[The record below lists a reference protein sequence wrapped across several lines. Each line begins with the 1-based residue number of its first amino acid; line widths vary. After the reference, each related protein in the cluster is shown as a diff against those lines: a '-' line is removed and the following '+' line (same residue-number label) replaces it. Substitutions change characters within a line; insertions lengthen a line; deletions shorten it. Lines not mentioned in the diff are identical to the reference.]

1 MINDKLKTMKTSLK
15 QNAYVKIY
23 DLVMENTI
31 TPGDIIN
38 LSDLEKY
45 LKISRAPIRD
55 ALIELCSEN
64 VFKSIPRYGY
74 ELITLKK
81 EDLIEMLNYRL
92 VLECGFLE
100 KNWKDVAACDHAI
113 LNHLLDHT
121 RKLSNTNAVSE
132 WQNNSVFHIGLF
144 KLHNNSHALF
154 SLEHTMKKMTRF
166 FIQNYRGKW
175 EEITKKTFSSHHE
188 NIIYAIK
195 DNDKAKALKY
205 LSLDI
210 GGFKR

>member
-1 MINDKLKTMKTSLK
+1 MTNNKLTTIKISLK
-15 QNAYVKIY
+15 QDAYIKIY
-23 DLVMENTI
+23 DLVTDNTI
-31 TPGDIIN
+31 KPGDIIN

-55 ALIELCSEN
+55 ALIELCNEN

-74 ELITLKK
+74 ELIKLRQ
-81 EDLIEMLNYRL
+81 EDLVEMLNYRL

-100 KNWKDVAACDHAI
+100 KNWKEVASCDHET
-113 LNHLLDHT
+113 LNYLLEHT

-132 WQNNSVFHIGLF
+132 WQNNSIFHIGLF
-144 KLHNNSHALF
+144 KLHNNSHALL

-166 FIQNYRGKW
+166 FIQNYWEKW

-195 DNDKAKALKY
+195 DKDKAKALKY
-205 LSLDI
+205 LNEDI

>member
-1 MINDKLKTMKTSLK
+1 MTTDKLITKKKSLK
-15 QNAYVKIY
+15 QDAYIKIY
-23 DLVMENTI
+23 DLVTDNTI
-31 TPGDIIN
+31 KPGDIIN

-55 ALIELCSEN
+55 ALIELCNEN

-74 ELITLKK
+74 ELITLRQ
-81 EDLIEMLNYRL
+81 EDLVEMLNYRL

-100 KNWKDVAACDHAI
+100 KNWKEVANSDHAI
-113 LNHLLDHT
+113 LNKLLEHT
-121 RKLSNTNAVSE
+121 REFSNTNAVSE

-144 KLHNNSHALF
+144 KLHNNSHALL

-166 FIQNYRGKW
+166 FIQNYWEKW
-175 EEITKKTFSSHHE
+175 EEITKKTFSSDHE

-195 DNDKAKALKY
+195 ENDKLRALKH
-205 LSLDI
+205 LNSDI

>member
-1 MINDKLKTMKTSLK
+1 MTTDKLTTKKKSLK
-15 QNAYVKIY
+15 QDAYIKIY
-23 DLVMENTI
+23 DLVTDNTI
-31 TPGDIIN
+31 KSGDIIN

-74 ELITLKK
+74 ELITLKQ
-81 EDLIEMLNYRL
+81 EDLTEMLNYRL

-100 KNWKDVAACDHAI
+100 KNWKEVANCDPSI
-113 LNHLLDHT
+113 LDNLLEHT

-144 KLHNNSHALF
+144 KLHNNSHALL
-154 SLEHTMKKMTRF
+154 SLERTMKKMTRF
-166 FIQNYRGKW
+166 FIQNYWGKW
-175 EEITKKTFSSHHE
+175 EEIPKKAFSSHHE
-188 NIIYAIK
+188 SIIYAIK
-195 DNDKAKALKY
+195 ENNKVKALKH
-205 LSLDI
+205 LNSDI